1 MGKTLQKKR
10 GFSLPHVY
18 AVILILMLLV
28 AIMTY
33 VVPAGSYV
41 RVDGAVDPDSFT
53 YAEQTPV
60 GFLSFFTAIHQGV
73 VESSSIIG
81 AVLLISG
88 CIQIIQY
95 TGAFSAGIQT
105 LIRKANGK
113 GLAMVILFF
122 TLFTGLGVIGYLD
135 ALYPF
140 YPIIISLFITLGY
153 DKMVGTAIIPPAWH
167 RL

>member
-1 MGKTLQKKR
+1 MGKTLQKKK

-41 RVDGAVDPDSFT
+41 RVDNAVDPDSFT

-60 GFLSFFTAIHQGV
+60 GFLGFFTAIHQGV

-122 TLFTGLGVIGYLD
+122 TLFTGLGVIG
-135 ALYPF
+135 
-140 YPIIISLFITLGY
+140 
-153 DKMVGTAIIPPAWH
+153 
-167 RL
+167 